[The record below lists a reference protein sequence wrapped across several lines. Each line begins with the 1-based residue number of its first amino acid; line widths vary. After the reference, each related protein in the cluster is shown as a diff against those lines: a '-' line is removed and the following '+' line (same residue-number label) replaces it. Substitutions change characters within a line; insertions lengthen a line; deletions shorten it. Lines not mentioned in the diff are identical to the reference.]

1 MQKTVTTIECTPEE
15 LVSRVAKAV
24 DKRIEALHNQTQK
37 KEAPAL
43 VPEVSQ
49 FLGRSQNWTRR
60 ETASGR
66 IPGYRKTSKGDFYFF
81 ISEIVEWIKEG
92 RIESTDEILEKAKN
106 YANSQTYN
114 HGK

>member
-81 ISEIVEWIKEG
+81 ISEIVEWIKSG
-92 RIESTDEILEKAKN
+92 RIVSNEELMSKAN
-106 YANSQTYN
+106 EYVNSKIN
-114 HGK
+114 

>member
-1 MQKTVTTIECTPEE
+1 MNKIVTTIECTPEE

-60 ETASGR
+60 EAASGR
-66 IPGYRKTSKGDFYFF
+66 ERHEALHRRGP
-81 ISEIVEWIKEG
+81 
-92 RIESTDEILEKAKN
+92 
-106 YANSQTYN
+106 YAVGVRRRCVGVQQ
-114 HGK
+114 G